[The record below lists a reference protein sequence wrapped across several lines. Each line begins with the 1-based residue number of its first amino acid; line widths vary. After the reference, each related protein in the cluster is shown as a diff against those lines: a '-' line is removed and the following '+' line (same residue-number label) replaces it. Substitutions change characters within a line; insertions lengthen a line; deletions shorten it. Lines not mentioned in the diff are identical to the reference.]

1 VGRTVSRLSEGSK
14 SEWSGM
20 IAAKPD
26 DVIGGARPV
35 GDGRESSPRLFPG
48 GGMGSPMHRI
58 VREKGAGA

>member
-1 VGRTVSRLSEGSK
+1 
-14 SEWSGM
+14 M
-20 IAAKPD
+20 IVVKPD

-58 VREKGAGA
+58 AREKGAGA

>member
-1 VGRTVSRLSEGSK
+1 
-14 SEWSGM
+14 M

-35 GDGRESSPRLFPG
+35 GDGRESSPRLVPG